1 MAYYGKKEPI
11 LIPQKSEAGRP
22 LVAGNYVYWVS
33 QSYRDSEG
41 KVGDDRKTI
50 GRIVDNDRTKM
61 WPNNTN
67 YTLIFGTDDD
77 SGDERT
83 HASQMSGGQYI
94 AITKAADQMG
104 VIEALTTA
112 FPKEWPKILALQRR
126 MIMEL
131 PMTISTMTSKN
142 LRQLGKVQNKYLSI
156 FGD

>member
-1 MAYYGKKEPI
+1 MTASQNSCYNFKKYNNIWRRTNHGILRKKEPI

-83 HASQMSGGQYI
+83 HASQMSGGQY
-94 AITKAADQMG
+94 MS
-104 VIEALTTA
+104 
-112 FPKEWPKILALQRR
+112 RR
-126 MIMEL
+126 
-131 PMTISTMTSKN
+131 
-142 LRQLGKVQNKYLSI
+142 GKVQSVC
-156 FGD
+156 